1 VNAVRPSSIAGYR
14 AGRYSWDL
22 NGLLG
27 SGKIT
32 LAQVL
37 SAFQY
42 DYDPVLKVNRRRIE
56 PVGPVGRVVQTTFC
70 KGR

>member
-1 VNAVRPSSIAGYR
+1 MNAVRPSSIAGYHS
-14 AGRYSWDL
+14 GRYSWDL
-22 NGLLG
+22 HGLLG

-37 SAFQY
+37 TAFQY

-56 PVGPVGRVVQTTFC
+56 PAATVAQMTYC

>member
-1 VNAVRPSSIAGYR
+1 MNAVRPSSIAGYHS
-14 AGRYSWDL
+14 ARYSWDL
-22 NGLLG
+22 NGILG

-42 DYDPVLKVNRRRIE
+42 DYDPVLKVRRP
-56 PVGPVGRVVQTTFC
+56 PVQPVVRAVQETYC

>member
-1 VNAVRPSSIAGYR
+1 MNAVRPSTLTGYR
-14 AGRYSWDL
+14 SGRYSWDL
-22 NGLLG
+22 HGLLG

-37 SAFQY
+37 TAFQY
-42 DYDPVLKVNRRRIE
+42 DYDPVLKLNRRRIE
-56 PVGPVGRVVQTTFC
+56 PAATVAQMTYC

>member
-1 VNAVRPSSIAGYR
+1 MNAVRPSSISGYVPE
-14 AGRYSWDL
+14 RYSWDL
-22 NGLLG
+22 NGILG
-27 SGKIT
+27 SGKVT

-42 DYDPVLKVNRRRIE
+42 DYDPILRVNRPKVAPPRRE
-56 PVGPVGRVVQTTFC
+56 VVQATFC

>member
-1 VNAVRPSSIAGYR
+1 MNAVRPSTITGYR
-14 AGRYSWDL
+14 SGRYSWDL
-22 NGLLG
+22 HGLLG

-37 SAFQY
+37 TAFQY
-42 DYDPVLKVNRRRIE
+42 DYDPVLKLTRRRIE
-56 PVGPVGRVVQTTFC
+56 PAATVAQMTYC

>member
-1 VNAVRPSSIAGYR
+1 MNAVRPSTLTGYR
-14 AGRYSWDL
+14 SGRYSWDL
-22 NGLLG
+22 HGLLG

-37 SAFQY
+37 TAFQY

-56 PVGPVGRVVQTTFC
+56 PAATVAQMTYC

>member
-1 VNAVRPSSIAGYR
+1 MNAVRPSSIAGYHS
-14 AGRYSWDL
+14 GRYSWDL
-22 NGLLG
+22 HGLLG

-37 SAFQY
+37 TAFQY
-42 DYDPVLKVNRRRIE
+42 DYDPVLKVRRRVE
-56 PVGPVGRVVQTTFC
+56 PPRSVVQATYC

>member
-1 VNAVRPSSIAGYR
+1 VNAVRPSSISGYVP
-14 AGRYSWDL
+14 GRYSWDL
-22 NGLLG
+22 NGILG
-27 SGKIT
+27 SGKVT

-42 DYDPVLKVNRRRIE
+42 DYDPILRVNRPKAE
-56 PVGPVGRVVQTTFC
+56 PSRRVVQTTFC

>member
-1 VNAVRPSSIAGYR
+1 MNAVRPSSITGYR
-14 AGRYSWDL
+14 SGRYSWDL
-22 NGLLG
+22 HSLLG

-37 SAFQY
+37 TAFQY
-42 DYDPVLKVNRRRIE
+42 DYDPVLRMNRRRVE
-56 PVGPVGRVVQTTFC
+56 PSGGVVQTTFC

>member
-1 VNAVRPSSIAGYR
+1 MNAVRPSSISGYVPE
-14 AGRYSWDL
+14 RYSWDL
-22 NGLLG
+22 NGILG
-27 SGKIT
+27 SGKVT

-42 DYDPVLKVNRRRIE
+42 DYDPILRVNRPKAEPPRRS
-56 PVGPVGRVVQTTFC
+56 VVQATFC

>member
-1 VNAVRPSSIAGYR
+1 MNAVRPSTITGYR
-14 AGRYSWDL
+14 SGRYSWDL
-22 NGLLG
+22 HGLLG

-37 SAFQY
+37 TAFQY
-42 DYDPVLKVNRRRIE
+42 DYDPVLKLNRRRIE
-56 PVGPVGRVVQTTFC
+56 PAATVAQMTYC

>member
-1 VNAVRPSSIAGYR
+1 MNAVRPFAGYDS
-14 AGRYSWDL
+14 GRYSWDL
-22 NGLLG
+22 HGILG

-42 DYDPVLKVNRRRIE
+42 DYDPVLKVRRRVE
-56 PVGPVGRVVQTTFC
+56 PPKPVVQATYC